1 MLRDQT
7 RGVGSIK
14 LLPRNKKAIK
24 APKRSARARAQIP
37 KKKKRKKKEEK
48 KKEKKKKKKKKEK
61 GKSEKKEKKKG
72 TRPAC
77 AYTDKIKNTKK

>member
-37 KKKKRKKKEEK
+37 KKKKERKKRKKRKEEKRRKKKKGKAK
-48 KKEKKKKKKKKEK
+48 KKRKKR
-61 GKSEKKEKKKG
+61 G

-77 AYTDKIKNTKK
+77 AYTYKIKTTKK